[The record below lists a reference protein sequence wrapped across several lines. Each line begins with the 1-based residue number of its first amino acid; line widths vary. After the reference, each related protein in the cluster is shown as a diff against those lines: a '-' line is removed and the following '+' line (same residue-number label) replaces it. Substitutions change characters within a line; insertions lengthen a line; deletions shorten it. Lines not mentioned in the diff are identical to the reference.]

1 MKRVLA
7 SIAILG
13 MAVAGCASL
22 TTGTPANSPAQTW
35 LAIHGPRDWIAPEPM
50 TLEVGEAAWPITP
63 PGVGGVVTPDLADRA
78 EVRLVGVETCREY
91 AAFDI
96 TPGSAWI
103 MRFAA
108 NGSVTVE
115 DAAGGAH
122 EMGPGLV
129 DGPRSN
135 CESEAQ
141 SGGALASYSRLS
153 LLRSPRPLDPPVDL
167 AVLREG
173 LLAGDAPLGALGQLA
188 DR

>member
-1 MKRVLA
+1 
-7 SIAILG
+7 
-13 MAVAGCASL
+13 
-22 TTGTPANSPAQTW
+22 
-35 LAIHGPRDWIAPEPM
+35 M
-50 TLEVGEAAWPITP
+50 TLEVGEAAWSITP
-63 PGVGGVVTPDLADRA
+63 PGVGGVVTPDLADPA

-108 NGSVTVE
+108 DGSVTVE
-115 DAAGGAH
+115 DAAGGAR

-129 DGPRSN
+129 EGPRSN

-167 AVLREG
+167 ALREG